1 MFPQLLDIRS
11 TGKGLRSF
19 SGTFPHRPGSPARVA
34 GQCRRPA
41 LPPQRPPAPEALSEP
56 PALRPDRDAR
66 GLFLCALRT
75 PFCPSQRTAPARTR
89 LGDRRARGE
98 TALSSLSSLEPAER
112 AVWAVPVAAAP
123 PETLPGRTRR
133 ASAPAD
139 DAAGET
145 GPRDSTQTV
154 LETNPHQLPSPLT
167 KGSTEPE
174 SLTLPKRPRREH
186 GTTANARSR
195 QPT

>member
-19 SGTFPHRPGSPARVA
+19 SGTFPHRPGSPASVA
-34 GQCRRPA
+34 GQLSPRNARRRRRLCPS
-41 LPPQRPPAPEALSEP
+41 PRPCDPTEMRSA
-56 PALRPDRDAR
+56 
-66 GLFLCALRT
+66 LFLCALRT

-98 TALSSLSSLEPAER
+98 TALSSLSSLEPTKR
-112 AVWAVPVAAAP
+112 AVWVVPVAAAP

-174 SLTLPKRPRREH
+174 SLALPKRPRREH